1 MATNM
6 HINIF
11 LSMYECTQKDLANK
25 IKKAIITK
33 TTTTVITRIITKAT
47 HKNFETE

>member
-1 MATNM
+1 M
-6 HINIF
+6 HINLFI
-11 LSMYECTQKDLANK
+11 SMYECTQKDLANK
-25 IKKAIITK
+25 IKKKAIITK